1 MSDLRLVDRPVLVP
15 GRCMFTGGNG
25 PCVDFLRDFDLDHDG
40 RIYIGVDFAREIG
53 RYRNDPAAGPGEV
66 RPLRKDNHAVDG
78 LRYAVMA
85 RPSVLPSVARSVRR
99 GVPVAGEDVSWGPP
113 RRVRGVSSVGEFL

>member
-53 RYRNDPAAGPGEV
+53 RFVGLVDPP
-66 RPLRKDNHAVDG
+66 
-78 LRYAVMA
+78 
-85 RPSVLPSVARSVRR
+85 
-99 GVPVAGEDVSWGPP
+99 EDVSDDGGELDALRAELVELRRLRESVLYTFNNLGVEVKKKPGRP
-113 RRVRGVSSVGEFL
+113 RKEV

>member
-53 RYRNDPAAGPGEV
+53 RWS
-66 RPLRKDNHAVDG
+66 LF
-78 LRYAVMA
+78 
-85 RPSVLPSVARSVRR
+85 RR
-99 GVPVAGEDVSWGPP
+99 GWWVLSVV
-113 RRVRGVSSVGEFL
+113 VFRGFGVWRLR